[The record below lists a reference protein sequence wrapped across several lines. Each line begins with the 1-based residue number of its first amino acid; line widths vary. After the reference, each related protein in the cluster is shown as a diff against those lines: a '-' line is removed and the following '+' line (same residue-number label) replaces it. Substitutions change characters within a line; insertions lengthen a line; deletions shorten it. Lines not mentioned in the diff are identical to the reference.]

1 VKNGSKGYSKKLMD
15 YMRKMKDVIN
25 IDIKFEENVI
35 SPVSLKVC
43 REFVKQ
49 NPEDVET
56 DNSPKI

>member
-1 VKNGSKGYSKKLMD
+1 MD

-25 IDIKFEENVI
+25 IDIKFEENII

-49 NPEDVET
+49 NPETVEI